1 VTAEEL
7 AAAVR
12 HWLPDAQFKFDET
25 KPTTPL
31 IDRQDGA
38 RIEEETGFA
47 TRSLLDG
54 VRTHINEARKEAGL
68 APV

>member
-1 VTAEEL
+1 MPPPCAIGCRT
-7 AAAVR
+7 
-12 HWLPDAQFKFDET
+12 PSSKFDET

-47 TRSLLDG
+47 PRPLIDG
-54 VRTHINEARKEAGL
+54 VRAHINEARKEAGL